1 MIDEV
6 EAEIERR
13 FGAEGSIIVYLD
25 GDRKYL
31 SLIRESDTIS
41 AIVEIIFTTDT
52 TLSSDD
58 YRILD
63 GGRTLERLPDGTNG
77 RILWGKLVKITYV
90 PASKAKEREEVV
102 IKVVQL
108 GAEYRGLKAEKSGDY
123 SVTFADYKA
132 ERDSLIGGLTP
143 RRGVLMA

>member
-77 RILWGKLVKITYV
+77 RILWGKLVEIT
-90 PASKAKEREEVV
+90 
-102 IKVVQL
+102 
-108 GAEYRGLKAEKSGDY
+108 
-123 SVTFADYKA
+123 
-132 ERDSLIGGLTP
+132 
-143 RRGVLMA
+143 